1 MTILEAMKLG
11 TRPLRSYLFAPGN
24 HPRKVEKV
32 FQVGADAVILD
43 LEDAVARAEK
53 EATRK
58 AVVEAMKKPRNCLGY
73 IRVNGLDTEYS
84 LGDFQAVVGDWL
96 DGIVVPKVE
105 KPGDLQTAD
114 WILSNLEKERGIEP
128 GSIDILPIIETGLG
142 IQNIE
147 AIASSATRV
156 KRLSFGAG
164 DFTRDM
170 GMVWSADEDELAY
183 ARSRMVLASRTANIE
198 PPIDTVFIDL
208 EDDEHLQ
215 KSAKTAAYFGFQG
228 KLCIHPK
235 QITSVHEAFT
245 PTAKQIK
252 RAEKIVK
259 AFKEAEKQGSASI
272 QVDGYFIDYPIVEKA
287 MRVLEIAKSMSD

>member
-1 MTILEAMKLG
+1 MKSSESMKIA
-11 TRPLRSYLFAPGN
+11 TRPHRSYLFAPGN

-32 FQVGADAVILD
+32 FQVGADVVILD

-53 EATRK
+53 EASRV
-58 AVVEAMKKPRNCLGY
+58 AVVDAMKQKRDCLGY
-73 IRVNGLDTEYS
+73 IRVNGLETEFS
-84 LGDFQAVVGDWL
+84 LGDFQAIVGDWI

-105 KPGDLQTAD
+105 NPGDLQTAD
-114 WILSNLEKERGIEP
+114 WILTSLERERRLVP

-142 IQNIE
+142 IQNVE
-147 AIASSATRV
+147 AIAASATRV

-170 GMVWSADEDELAY
+170 GMVWSPDEAELAY

-208 EDDEHLQ
+208 DDDEHL
-215 KSAKTAAYFGFQG
+215 KLSAMNGASFGFQG

-235 QITSVHEAFT
+235 QIEAVHAAFT

-252 RAEKIVK
+252 RAEKIVA
-259 AFKEAEKQGSASI
+259 AFNAAEKEGSASI

-287 MRVLEIAKSMSD
+287 LRVLEIAKTLSR

>member
-1 MTILEAMKLG
+1 MKTLEAMKLG

-32 FQVGADAVILD
+32 FQVGADAIILD
-43 LEDAVARAEK
+43 LEDAVAVSEK

-58 AVVEAMKKPRNCLGY
+58 TVVEAMKKPRNCLGY
-73 IRVNGLDTEYS
+73 IRVNDLNTEFS

-96 DGIVVPKVE
+96 DGVVIPKVE

-114 WILSNLEKERGIEP
+114 WILTGLEKERGLET
-128 GSIDILPIIETGLG
+128 GSIDLLPIIETGLG

-147 AIASSATRV
+147 EIANSGTRV

-170 GMVWSADEDELAY
+170 GMIWSPNEEELSY
-183 ARSRMVLASRTANIE
+183 ARSRMVLASRNANIE
-198 PPIDTVFIDL
+198 SPIDTVFIDL
-208 EDDEHLQ
+208 EDEEHLQ
-215 KSAKTAAYFGFQG
+215 KSAQTAAYFGFQG

-235 QITSVHEAFT
+235 QIAAVHGAFT

-252 RAEKIVK
+252 RAQKIVQ
-259 AFKEAEKQGSASI
+259 AFKEAEEEGSASI
-272 QVDGYFIDYPIVEKA
+272 QVDGYFVDYPIVEKA
-287 MRVLEIAKSMSD
+287 MRVLEIAKSIPD